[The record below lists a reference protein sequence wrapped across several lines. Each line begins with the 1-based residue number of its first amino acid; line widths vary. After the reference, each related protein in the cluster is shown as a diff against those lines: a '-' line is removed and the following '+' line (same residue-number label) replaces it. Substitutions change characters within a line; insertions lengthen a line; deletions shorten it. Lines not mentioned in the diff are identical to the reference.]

1 MAKSNKKFPLKIAWW
16 EKVQNWVEFHYLQL
30 ALFNVVLVILL
41 LLRSAGYF
49 EPYFGIT
56 INSIFLMALVLSIFL
71 LGTRSKAAFAV
82 ALVFWLLAAIL
93 KLAKIDVWAE
103 RNAIYSFQALTIGV
117 LLFIVESI
125 TISIKGR
132 HRAKNR

>member
-1 MAKSNKKFPLKIAWW
+1 MAKNVHRSSLNRITWRRKL
-16 EKVQNWVEFHYLQL
+16 QGWVELHYFQL

-56 INSIFLMALVLSIFL
+56 INSIFLIALILSIFL
-71 LGTRSKAAFAV
+71 LGTRSKGTFTV
-82 ALVFWLLAAIL
+82 ALIFWLFAAVL

-103 RNAIYSFQALTIGV
+103 RNAIYAFQGMVIGV
-117 LLFIVESI
+117 VLLIYESLFDKRKKRN
-125 TISIKGR
+125 T
-132 HRAKNR
+132 

>member
-1 MAKSNKKFPLKIAWW
+1 MAKNISKPSWNQRIWR
-16 EKVQNWVEFHYLQL
+16 EKLQNWVELHYFQL

-56 INSIFLMALVLSIFL
+56 INSIFLIALILSIFI
-71 LGTRSKAAFAV
+71 LGTRSRGAFAV
-82 ALVFWLLAAIL
+82 ALTFWLFAAVL

-103 RNAIYSFQALTIGV
+103 RNAIYSFQALVIGV
-117 LLFIVESI
+117 ILLFWESLFD
-125 TISIKGR
+125 KKR
-132 HRAKNR
+132 KPDV